1 MTEDTDG
8 SNSWDSA
15 FLAHEC
21 DNEHLTYP
29 GHTVCP
35 ECGQPQTSTVN
46 LMDREGTVVTWT
58 TVSAT
63 PVGVREP
70 NTLAIVEFQIDER
83 RVRALG
89 GTTEDVD
96 VGDRVTPVYVE
107 ELRSPDRGIRA
118 PASQRWDGVRFARVT
133 PD

>member
-1 MTEDTDG
+1 MTDTGVD
-8 SNSWDSA
+8 SAAEPSA

-21 DNEHLTYP
+21 DNGHLTYP

-35 ECGQPQTSTVN
+35 ECGEPQTGTVN
-46 LMDREGTVVTWT
+46 LLDRDGTVVTWT

-63 PVGVREP
+63 PVGVRAP
-70 NTLAIVEFQIDER
+70 NTLAIVEFQIDEQ

-96 VGDRVTPVYVE
+96 IGDRVTPVYVE
-107 ELRSPDRGIRA
+107 ELRPPDEGMRA
-118 PASQRWDGVRFARVT
+118 AASQRWDGVRFQ
-133 PD
+133 PSSSD